1 MKQGF
6 RLLCFV
12 VIVALALSA
21 RFVAHAQSQS
31 STVDPF
37 VAQITSSRLN
47 SVAPAGVNS
56 YVNDISGNGR
66 FAVIES
72 NGDIATQN
80 PDNADGNREIF
91 LFDYAQRRIYQITHT
106 RSARNDATRPFL
118 NSSNQPDPTNIR
130 VEVNNVKPVISAQP
144 VVTSNNQLI
153 YSIVFSSNATTPA
166 NFDGDANSAALALD
180 GNQEIWIYQL
190 PPVSDVSLASGD
202 DAPVDLSA
210 GTFIR
215 VTDTPASR
223 RPQAGSATATPSVAD
238 DNRDV
243 AINDDASI
251 IAFAST
257 RNNPTGR
264 ATSNGATNTDGNPE
278 IFVFNR
284 NANAATQVTVTQGDF
299 VFNDNPSLSADGSVL
314 AFISNANITGNNNDD
329 GRGNGNA
336 EIYYARLNASNGIVT
351 APTQATSTRAA
362 TPGLTVNILSP
373 GRRLSRDGRFI
384 AFESTASDP
393 KANGAIQ
400 VSTAVF
406 VYDIAGN
413 SFQQYGPRAA
423 LAGTEVFR
431 FPVFTD
437 YVNSDGTASLT
448 PRTLVFASRLSFR
461 ADGSAPTNP
470 TDADSLNPNSLT
482 QLFSVPLAAPT
493 TFTRITNTPAPIMNA
508 FTLLQP
514 FVSDTRRRIAFNI
527 ANTELGGGNADG
539 SSEAFYLLTPPAETS
554 NTQGISFFTGA
565 SERPVTTGAAA
576 PAVVGLAP
584 GMLAIARS
592 TNTLA
597 ASSKD
602 ASGASESQRSPSLPI
617 ELNGVSI
624 AVNGAAAGLYSIR
637 PNQLNFVVPAGLA
650 ATTGT
655 ATYPVVINNNGN
667 LIRGTLQIV
676 PAQPD
681 IFTSTNGDGGR
692 ARAFLPNTMIG
703 EPFTVST
710 AGDTLIAIFLTGVR
724 NVMRSQVRVTIGS
737 TDISGD
743 SLICS
748 ANPTASATT
757 LPCFNLDAPG
767 MDQINVRLPGTL
779 ANAGDVPV
787 IVTVTIGGQTFTS
800 RPADTAPRILLR

>member
-1 MKQGF
+1 VKQGF
-6 RLLCFV
+6 RLVCFV
-12 VIVALALSA
+12 VIVALASSA
-21 RFVAHAQSQS
+21 RFVVHAQSQS

-47 SVAPAGVNS
+47 SVAPVGVNS

-106 RSARNDATRPFL
+106 RSARNDAARPFL
-118 NSSNQPDPTNIR
+118 TSANLPDLSNIR
-130 VEVNNVKPVISAQP
+130 VEVNNVKPVIGAQP
-144 VVTSNNQLI
+144 VDTGNNQLT
-153 YSIVFSSNATTPA
+153 YSIVFSSNATTPG

-190 PPVSDVSLASGD
+190 PPVSTTVNLSSGD
-202 DAPVDLSA
+202 DDPVDLSA

-223 RPQAGSATATPSVAD
+223 RPQAGSATATPFVAD

-243 AINDDASI
+243 AVNDNVSI

-257 RNNPTGR
+257 RNNPTR
-264 ATSNGATNTDGNPE
+264 SPTANGATNTDGNPE

-284 NANAATQVTVTQGDF
+284 NNNATTQVTSTQGDF
-299 VFNDNPSLSADGSVL
+299 VFNDNPSLSADGTVL

-329 GRGNGNA
+329 GKGNGNA
-336 EIYYARLNASNGIVT
+336 EIYYARLNTSGGIVT
-351 APTQATSTRAA
+351 APTQATSTKAA
-362 TPGLTVNILSP
+362 TQGLTVNILSP

-384 AFESTASDP
+384 AFESTSADP

-423 LAGTEVFR
+423 QAGNEVFR

-437 YVNSDGTASLT
+437 YSNAGTSST
-448 PRTLVFASRLSFR
+448 PSTLVFASRLSFR
-461 ADGSAPTNP
+461 ADGSAPTNS
-470 TDADSLNPNSLT
+470 TDADSLNPNSRT

-493 TFTRITNTPAPIMNA
+493 TFTRITNTPAPIVNA
-508 FTLLQP
+508 GTLLQP
-514 FVSDTRRRIAFNI
+514 FASDTRRRIAFNI

-539 SSEAFYLLTPPAETS
+539 SSEAFYLLTPPAATS
-554 NTQGISFFTGA
+554 DTQGLNFFTGA
-565 SERPVTTGAAA
+565 SERPVTTGAASPSVA
-576 PAVVGLAP
+576 GLAP
-584 GMLAIARS
+584 GMLALARS

-597 ASSKD
+597 SSSKD
-602 ASGASESQRSPSLPI
+602 AASGASESQRSPSLPI

-655 ATYPVVINNNGN
+655 ATYPVVVNNNGN

-724 NVMRSQVRVTIGS
+724 NVMRGQVRVTVGS

-743 SLICS
+743 NLICS